1 MFRDLLSPTHLVILL
16 VIALLVFGPKRLPE
30 MGAGIAKT
38 IRDFRREMNSNFG
51 AESDAAKSPVTL
63 PPEEPQQH

>member
-51 AESDAAKSPVTL
+51 ADDTSAKSMASL
-63 PPEEPQQH
+63 PPEEARQP

>member
-30 MGAGIAKT
+30 MGAGIAKA

-51 AESDAAKSPVTL
+51 ADAEAAKSTVTL
-63 PPEEPQQH
+63 PPE

>member
-38 IRDFRREMNSNFG
+38 IRDFRREMSSNFG
-51 AESDAAKSPVTL
+51 ADADVSKSAVTL
-63 PPEEPQQH
+63 PPEEAQQP